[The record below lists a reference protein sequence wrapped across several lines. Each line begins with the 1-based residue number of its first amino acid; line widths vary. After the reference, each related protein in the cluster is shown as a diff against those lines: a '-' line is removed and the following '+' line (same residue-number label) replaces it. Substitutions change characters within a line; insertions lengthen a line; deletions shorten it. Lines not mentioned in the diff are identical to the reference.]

1 MQEDCNRDVASA
13 HNSNR
18 YERLVMAMCF
28 ACVVTFKCQC
38 DAAQLT
44 PEFCNGLCV
53 LVYRLIEEIPE
64 CYIDNIV
71 I

>member
-13 HNSNR
+13 YSNR

-28 ACVVTFKCQC
+28 ACVVKFKCQC

-44 PEFCNGLCV
+44 PEFCIALCV
-53 LVYRLIEEIPE
+53 LVYRLIEGIA
-64 CYIDNIV
+64 YLNVALTIL
-71 I
+71 